1 MEDISQEVWDAVVE
15 KGPYVHICYE
25 KYYDEGDVVLR
36 HEDSEGVK
44 FTDTVWQPD
53 LYAKAM
59 GPWRHNP
66 YRYFYVYSAL
76 YPEEDDIG
84 SFSFWEMD
92 LDSDYWNLEEV
103 GTSVDS
109 MVELIHFLS
118 VYIPQSHL
126 ENNGIEI
133 VNVEEEDDEKA

>member
-1 MEDISQEVWDAVVE
+1 MEDISQEVWDTVVE

-36 HEDSEGVK
+36 HEDSEGLK

-53 LYAKAM
+53 LYAKAL

-66 YRYFYVYSAL
+66 YRYFYAYSAL

-109 MVELIHFLS
+109 MAELIDFLN
-118 VYIPQSHL
+118 VYIPKSHL
-126 ENNGIEI
+126 DNNGIEI
-133 VNVEEEDDEKA
+133 VNVEEEDDE

>member
-1 MEDISQEVWDAVVE
+1 MDDISQEVWDTVVE

-25 KYYDEGDVVLR
+25 KYYDEKDVVLR
-36 HEDSEGVK
+36 HEDSEGVEV
-44 FTDTVWQPD
+44 TDTVWQPD
-53 LYAKAM
+53 LYAKAL
-59 GPWRHNP
+59 GPWRNTP
-66 YRYFYVYSAL
+66 YRYFYAYSAL
-76 YPEEDDIG
+76 YPAEDDIG

-133 VNVEEEDDEKA
+133 VNVEEEYNW